1 MQKTQV
7 IRIKKRR
14 QKTQLIRRKTRR
26 QRKNKG
32 IILKII
38 LMLTIIIGV
47 FFGVFK
53 TGKYFYNK
61 YGQATLVT
69 SGKNTEEIN
78 PNDNIE
84 NSNEVIA
91 IDENTIKESNVNED
105 GEKYTYDI
113 EKLKNEM
120 NGTEIKDGKK
130 IVFLTFD
137 DGPSITVTPEI
148 LDVLKEQDVKATFF
162 LIGKSLE
169 ADEKSKQLVKRAF
182 EEGNALGN
190 HTYTHDL
197 KKVFPGNKINIET
210 YMNEVNETN
219 EAIKRIIGQGFHT
232 RVLRIPGG
240 YMSRKYYN
248 DPNLDAF
255 SARLKENN
263 MYDIDWNAYDQDSEG
278 KKKTADEL
286 VEITKASI
294 GAKEKVVIL
303 MHDTYGKEQT
313 AKALPRIIKYLKEQ
327 GYEFRTLK

>member
-14 QKTQLIRRKTRR
+14 QKTQVIRRKTRR

-47 FFGVFK
+47 FFGVYN
-53 TGKYFYNK
+53 TCKYFYNK
-61 YGQATLVT
+61 YGQATLVA

-78 PNDNIE
+78 PNENKENI
-84 NSNEVIA
+84 NEVIA
-91 IDENTIKESNVNED
+91 TDENTIKDSNVAEN

-162 LIGKSLE
+162 LIGKIVE

-190 HTYTHDL
+190 HTYTHNL
-197 KKVFPGNKINIET
+197 KKIFPGNKINVET

-219 EAIKRIIGQGFHT
+219 EAITRIVGQGFRT
-232 RVLRIPGG
+232 RVLRVPGG

-286 VEITKASI
+286 VEITKTSI
-294 GAKEKVVIL
+294 GNKEKVVIL